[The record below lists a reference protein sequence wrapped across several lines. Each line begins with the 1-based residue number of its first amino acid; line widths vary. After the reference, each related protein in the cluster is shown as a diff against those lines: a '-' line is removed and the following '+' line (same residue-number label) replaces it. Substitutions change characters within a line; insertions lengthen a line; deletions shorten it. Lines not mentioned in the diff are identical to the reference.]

1 MGGRCST
8 IMALLWHCPLITFF
22 PNSSPLPPLQRK
34 FTFCFIIGR
43 CLLQRES
50 FFLFVTAVQQ
60 CSFDHARIKIVSQS
74 ALQVFQS
81 PFVSWS
87 VPKASFISLFLFPP
101 DVLLPLSLIH
111 RSTFL
116 FSSAHNNQIKL

>member
-22 PNSSPLPPLQRK
+22 PNFFPLPAKIYFLFHYWK
-34 FTFCFIIGR
+34 VSSTKGK
-43 CLLQRES
+43 
-50 FFLFVTAVQQ
+50 FFLFVTAVQER
-60 CSFDHARIKIVSQS
+60 SFDHARIKIVSQS

-81 PFVSWS
+81 PFFSWS
-87 VPKASFISLFLFPP
+87 VPKASFISLFPFPP